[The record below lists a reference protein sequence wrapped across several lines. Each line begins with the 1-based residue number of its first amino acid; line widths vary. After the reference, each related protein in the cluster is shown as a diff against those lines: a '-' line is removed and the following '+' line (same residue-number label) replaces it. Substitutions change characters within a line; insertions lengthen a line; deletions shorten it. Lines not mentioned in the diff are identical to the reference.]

1 MKNLLLLGILVALL
15 SACDSSHTTEGS
27 AQLDR
32 ILQNTVDESIMPG
45 FSAFKT
51 ETESLQTK
59 AGTFC
64 ADISE
69 PNLLELQ
76 TQWKTLSSQWNRV
89 AMYNI
94 GPLDDNLFT
103 PNMNFIESMRLRGTD
118 YTNTVRSELATRLA
132 DTVVLDQNYFDGLL
146 FTRVGM
152 LALEVLIFEDSIS
165 NSTDLVNIVSDY
177 QAAGI
182 GARKCEYLIGMS
194 QLLVR
199 TALEVELGWRVEY
212 LETGKA
218 FKTILL
224 NNELEDG
231 KKSVVAL
238 IITIQKH
245 LDYLQKRKLAAIM
258 DAQIAGY
265 FYQNISATLAEIE
278 VVLEG
283 ANAGSF
289 GFFDQMSANGFDNK
303 ASSVRFNLRAAQRA
317 AAAENRSELET
328 AIGRLDG
335 NFKREVADGL
345 RVSLGVNFAD
355 GD

>member
-1 MKNLLLLGILVALL
+1 MKHLLLLGILLALI
-15 SACDSSHTTEGS
+15 SGCDSSHTTEGS
-27 AQLDR
+27 AKLDR

-51 ETESLQTK
+51 HSESLQTK
-59 AGTFC
+59 ANAFC
-64 ADISE
+64 AE
-69 PNLLELQ
+69 VNEANLVDLQ
-76 TQWKTLSSQWNRV
+76 NQWKTLSSQWNRV

-258 DAQIAGY
+258 DAQIADY
-265 FYQNISATLAEIE
+265 FYQNISAALAEIE

-283 ANAGSF
+283 ENAGSF
-289 GFFDQMSANGFDNK
+289 GFFDQMSANGFDDKVN
-303 ASSVRFNLRAAQRA
+303 SVRDNLNAAKQA
-317 AAAENRSELET
+317 ATDKNRSELET
-328 AIGRLDG
+328 AIGWLDG